1 MKERVCKHSL
11 IKEKFKTDDT
21 VKYLKTSS
29 EHVVVE
35 RFQGFTR
42 VSLRVGVIF
51 RGALYTGKRVW
62 PLNRWI
68 RGMIKMGKEP
78 IFNPVLKIKL
88 QASKK

>member
-11 IKEKFKTDDT
+11 VKEKFQTDDT

-29 EHVVVE
+29 GHVLVK

-68 RGMIKMGKEP
+68 RGMIKMGKRTY
-78 IFNPVLKIKL
+78 F
-88 QASKK
+88 